1 MQLKF
6 RIGSI
11 FAAIQQSLSE
21 SEAKLKMMIL
31 NINAMEID
39 RFDAITQLTNSGLPQ
54 EVIIRIDEL
63 WEKTIEV

>member
-39 RFDAITQLTNSGLPQ
+39 RVDAITQLTNSGLPQ